1 MPDANQQSR
10 PYRGRFAPSPS
21 GDLHFGSLVAAVAS
35 FADARKAGG
44 EWLVRI
50 DDVDET
56 RTRPGAAARILGTLQ
71 AFGMTSDEPPQYQS
85 ERKVRYSLA
94 LERLKETAA
103 VYPCVC
109 SRKQLAESATMGR
122 DGPVY
127 AGTCRMN
134 PPVAPQS
141 AAWRLRVGALRI
153 AVRDR
158 VFGALQQD
166 LATEIGDFVV
176 YRRDGFCAYHL
187 AVVLD
192 DADQGIT
199 DVVRGADLLWSTPRQ
214 IALQRMLDLAPV
226 RYAHVPLV
234 YDESGRKLS
243 KRDAARPVDD
253 DAPLPALLAAWRHL
267 RQVDLPARLRSPAD
281 FWQVAVPQWSVERM
295 KTAVAG
301 GHEDYTL

>member
-1 MPDANQQSR
+1 MPDADQGSR
-10 PYRGRFAPSPS
+10 RYRGRFAPSPT

-56 RTRPGAAARILGTLQ
+56 RTRPGAASRIIRTLQ

-85 ERKVRYSLA
+85 ERKACYLRT
-94 LERLKETAA
+94 LERLRDMAA

-109 SRKQLAESATMGR
+109 SRKRLAESAAMGR
-122 DGPVY
+122 DGPIY
-127 AGTCRMN
+127 AGTCRLN
-134 PPVAPQS
+134 PPIDPQS
-141 AAWRLRVGALRI
+141 AAWRLRVEALRI

-166 LATEIGDFVV
+166 LASEVGDFVV

-192 DADQGIT
+192 DSDQGIT

-214 IALQRMLDLAPV
+214 IALQQLLELAPV

-234 YDESGRKLS
+234 YDASGRKLS
-243 KRDAARPVDD
+243 KSDAARPVDD
-253 DAPLPALLAAWRHL
+253 DAPLPALRAAWRHL
-267 RQVDLPARLRSPAD
+267 RQVDLPTRLRSPAD
-281 FWQVAVPQWSVERM
+281 FWQVAVPQWSVDRM
-295 KTAVAG
+295 RTAVSKG
-301 GHEDYTL
+301 P